1 MITSERL
8 RELKVMYE
16 KELLFAEARISVINE
31 MIAESEKKADA
42 CCDDLAE
49 NIERVV
55 IQNETI
61 GETL

>member
-8 RELKVMYE
+8 RELKAMYE

-31 MIAESEKKADA
+31 MIAESEKKADVG
-42 CCDDLAE
+42 CDDLAE
-49 NIERVV
+49 NIEEVA